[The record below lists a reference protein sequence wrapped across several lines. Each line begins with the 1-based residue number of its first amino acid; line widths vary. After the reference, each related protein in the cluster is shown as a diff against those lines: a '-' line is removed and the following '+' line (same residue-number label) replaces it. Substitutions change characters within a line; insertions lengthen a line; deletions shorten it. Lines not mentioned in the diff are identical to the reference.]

1 MLKNQKQA
9 TATFKLGLVAIDRP
23 QRGDARQ
30 EHPGDATLGRR
41 MRYGSR
47 PRRSG
52 RTSHQAFGFTGLRA
66 CLCVPQIDRSS
77 REL

>member
-1 MLKNQKQA
+1 MGGNMLKNQKQA
-9 TATFKLGLVAIDRP
+9 TATFKLGLVAMDRP

-41 MRYGSR
+41 
-47 PRRSG
+47 
-52 RTSHQAFGFTGLRA
+52 HQAFGFTGLRA